1 MIFNNFGSS
10 YISILIITFL
20 ISNFLIHFKYVR
32 PCFLYFLDII
42 IALPAYFINTAIPSV
57 WDSVRFATM
66 LNLFRGAN
74 NLYGISGGL
83 NWALNYSGYYPGQP
97 VVVIYVWLYSFFKNN
112 SVFFY
117 CNILLFL
124 FLMSLLIIRV
134 QRIYKFSNRIS
145 LIIKFII
152 LMSFNIFFEIEG
164 VRNFLA
170 YIILAAFI
178 FIDFYSHKIKTKVL
192 CILAYSLAIGL
203 HPAALPFVLFRII
216 FILKSKLIRIIL
228 AICAFTYT
236 VLLPQ
241 ILQIFSSFIYFI
253 NEDSKKYLY
262 GQSTFDSYA
271 GFPEILFSTLLLVSL
286 ILELLIF
293 YKCDFQKIIFKNYVQ
308 YYIITILFTIGSCLS
323 VQVYLRSIFL
333 LLFLSIPIKMCLFS
347 EYKNKILNYSIIY
360 FYKYSSVI
368 FSLVMLFYW
377 NWQTYRHVVM
387 Y

>member
-1 MIFNNFGSS
+1 M
-10 YISILIITFL
+10 
-20 ISNFLIHFKYVR
+20 IHFKYVR

-236 VLLPQ
+236 VLLSQ

-253 NEDSKKYLY
+253 NEDSEKYLY

-308 YYIITILFTIGSCLS
+308 YYIIAILFTIGSCLS

>member
-20 ISNFLIHFKYVR
+20 IGNFWIHLKHVGPY
-32 PCFLYFLDII
+32 FLYFLDII
-42 IALPAYFINTAIPSV
+42 IAIPAYFINTAIPSV

-66 LNLFRGAN
+66 LDLFRGAN
-74 NLYGISGGL
+74 NLYGTSGGL
-83 NWALNYSGYYPGQP
+83 NWALNSSGYYPGQP

-112 SVFFY
+112 NVFFY

-124 FLMSLLIIRV
+124 FLMSLLIIQV
-134 QRIYKFSNRIS
+134 QKIYKFSNKTS
-145 LIIKFII
+145 LIIELII

-164 VRNFLA
+164 VRNFLS
-170 YIILAAFI
+170 YIILATFI
-178 FIDFYSHKIKTKVL
+178 FIDFYSDEYKTKIL

-203 HPAALPFVLFRII
+203 HPAALPFVLFRIV
-216 FILKSKLIRIIL
+216 FILRSRLIRIML

-241 ILQIFSSFIYFI
+241 ILQVFSGFTYFI
-253 NEDSKKYLY
+253 NNDSKTYLY
-262 GQSTFDSYA
+262 GQSTFSSYS

-293 YKCDFQKIIFKNYVQ
+293 CKCDFKKTISQNYLQ
-308 YYIITILFTIGSCLS
+308 YYIVAILFTVGSCLS

-333 LLFLSIPIKMCLFS
+333 LLFLSIPIKMFLFS
-347 EYKNKILNYSIIY
+347 EYKNNILNYSIIY

-368 FSLVMLFYW
+368 FSLIMLIYW

>member
-236 VLLPQ
+236 VLLSQ

-253 NEDSKKYLY
+253 NEDSEKYLY

-308 YYIITILFTIGSCLS
+308 YYIIAILFTIGSCLS

>member
-241 ILQIFSSFIYFI
+241 ILQRFSSFIYFI